1 MEGEASIW
9 YNEDVVVAIIPE
21 KEEMLSVKE
30 IGDILATPLRVAYAI
45 TALLAWVLAA
55 ASVIVQLAV
64 GDAWALLLVLPA
76 MLSFL
81 ARERISHEYRCG
93 GRRCTRS
100 LSYGNAVKGQ

>member
-1 MEGEASIW
+1 M
-9 YNEDVVVAIIPE
+9 VTAIIPE

-30 IGDILATPLRVAYAI
+30 IGDILSESLRVAYAI
-45 TALLAWVLAA
+45 KVLLAWVLATA
-55 ASVIVQLAV
+55 AVIVPLAV
-64 GDAWALLLVLPA
+64 GDAWALLLVLFA

-81 ARERISHEYRCG
+81 ARERISHEYRCD